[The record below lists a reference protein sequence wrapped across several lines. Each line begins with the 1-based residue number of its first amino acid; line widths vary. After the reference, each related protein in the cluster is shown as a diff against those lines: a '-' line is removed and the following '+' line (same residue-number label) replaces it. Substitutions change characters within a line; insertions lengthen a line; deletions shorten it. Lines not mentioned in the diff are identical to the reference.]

1 MSELISPIIYQ
12 LGIGGILGVVVGYAV
27 KKVLKILALIAGLF
41 ALTLIYLG
49 YTGIISVNY
58 TNLAGAIGG
67 LLGNLG
73 GASQWLS
80 PIIANLPFGGSFVVG
95 ATMGF
100 KKG

>member
-1 MSELISPIIYQ
+1 MLSIEITLGTQFTPSVINGVTSAIS
-12 LGIGGILGVVVGYAV
+12 
-27 KKVLKILALIAGLF
+27 LIAGLF
-41 ALTLIYLG
+41 ALSLIYLG

-67 LLGNLG
+67 LIGNLG